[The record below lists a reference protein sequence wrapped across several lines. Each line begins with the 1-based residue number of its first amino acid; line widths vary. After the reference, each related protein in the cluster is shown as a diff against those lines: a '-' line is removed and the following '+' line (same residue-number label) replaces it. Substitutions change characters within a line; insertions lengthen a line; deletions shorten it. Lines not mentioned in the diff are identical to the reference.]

1 MANYLDGMKGGKH
14 NSDNCVASFKP
25 KTKTIIIRGVK
36 VKVLAKDAD
45 RMEREE
51 RELLRQEINN
61 NNLMD

>member
-36 VKVLAKDAD
+36 VKVLAEYAE
-45 RMEREE
+45 RFEREE
-51 RELLRQEINN
+51 RERIQNEVNG
-61 NNLMD
+61 NNLID